1 MVVFSRAEAMN
12 PTMRHQMEDI
22 CVIHKPGEWGSS
34 RYTFVG
40 LFDGHGGACPR
51 FRKIVLSL
59 SHAENQH
66 GSPAVDFAGPGREMV
81 DFLQHAMAFHV
92 AEEMDHGQRTQKD
105 DNDDDDT
112 LERQLGR
119 AFLAV
124 DVHAKEVGIAT
135 SGATVAVCL
144 IEEQHGEKEDDQDD
158 ADDDDADDH
167 TSATTKKMTTK
178 TKTTTIITA
187 NAGDSRVCL
196 YRPHESGIRMTT
208 DHVPTLVQ
216 EKDRIIAAGGF
227 VTSNGRVCGVLAV
240 SRSLGDQALKPY
252 VVARPCIHQETVR
265 DRDGTS
271 FLIIACDGFWDVVSD
286 MQAGQLVRQYLLFNQ
301 DDEDAAKESV
311 AEFLVQV
318 AVQYGTTDNV
328 TIVVAWL

>member
-1 MVVFSRAEAMN
+1 
-12 PTMRHQMEDI
+12 
-22 CVIHKPGEWGSS
+22 
-34 RYTFVG
+34 
-40 LFDGHGGACPR
+40 
-51 FRKIVLSL
+51 
-59 SHAENQH
+59 
-66 GSPAVDFAGPGREMV
+66 MV

-92 AEEMDHGQRTQKD
+92 AEEMDHGQLTKTD
-105 DNDDDDT
+105 DHDDDDT

-144 IEEQHGEKEDDQDD
+144 IEEQHGEKEYDDQND
-158 ADDDDADDH
+158 ADDDVDDH
-167 TSATTKKMTTK
+167 TSATTKTTTKK

-187 NAGDSRVCL
+187 NVGDSRVCL
-196 YRPHESGIRMTT
+196 YRPHESGFRMTT
-208 DHVPTLVQ
+208 DHVPTLAK
-216 EKDRIIAAGGF
+216 ETDRIVAAGGF
-227 VTSNGRVCGVLAV
+227 VTSNGRVCGVLAI
-240 SRSLGDQALKPY
+240 SRSLGDQSLKPY

-265 DRDGTS
+265 VSDGTS

-286 MQAGQLVRQYLLFNQ
+286 TQAGQLVRQYLLFNQ
-301 DDEDAAKESV
+301 DEEDAAKESV

-318 AVQYGTTDNV
+318 ALQYGTTDNV